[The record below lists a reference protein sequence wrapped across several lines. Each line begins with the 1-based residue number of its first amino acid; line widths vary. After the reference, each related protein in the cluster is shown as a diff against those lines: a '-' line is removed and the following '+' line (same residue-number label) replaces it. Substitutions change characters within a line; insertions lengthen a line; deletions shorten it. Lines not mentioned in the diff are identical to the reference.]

1 MVIYF
6 DAQNFPNLEVK
17 VPSGMYETKLQ
28 NLVLGI
34 VISSFIS

>member
-17 VPSGMYETKLQ
+17 VPSGMYETKLKK
-28 NLVLGI
+28 LVLGI